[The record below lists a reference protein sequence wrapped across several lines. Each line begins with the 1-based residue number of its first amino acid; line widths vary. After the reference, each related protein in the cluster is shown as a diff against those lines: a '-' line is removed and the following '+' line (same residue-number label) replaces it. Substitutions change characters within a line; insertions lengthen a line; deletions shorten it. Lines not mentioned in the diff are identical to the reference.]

1 MKEEVEVE
9 VGDRGA
15 GDGSIDESE
24 VVVFCG

>member
-15 GDGSIDESE
+15 AYGSIDESE